1 MLRVSRGAGTA
12 AKTVRRALASS
23 SHILLPPSYEAPLR
37 SKRACHLRLL
47 CVSVF
52 QSSAKTSEPLPF
64 ISILSQPVSEPSAG
78 IAPAPTSKQ
87 ATQGVDI
94 KTVLPLLPASYR
106 TKDSILQ
113 VPNTGPEFL
122 WYELGVDRL
131 NIVHPW
137 LWMTG
142 PKDGP
147 RWRQALSALPAATG
161 QHPTISSQPQPQPQ
175 PKISTCSSDA

>member
-1 MLRVSRGAGTA
+1 ML
-12 AKTVRRALASS
+12 LA
-23 SHILLPPSYEAPLR
+23 PSYKAPLR

-113 VPNTGPEFL
+113 VPDTGAEFL
-122 WYELGVDRL
+122 WYELGVVRSAECRSPL
-131 NIVHPW
+131 A
-137 LWMTG
+137 M
-142 PKDGP
+142 DGWP
-147 RWRQALSALPAATG
+147 ERRASVAPDPVRSTSCDWSAPHHQLSAPAPAPA
-161 QHPTISSQPQPQPQ
+161 QDINMQL
-175 PKISTCSSDA
+175 